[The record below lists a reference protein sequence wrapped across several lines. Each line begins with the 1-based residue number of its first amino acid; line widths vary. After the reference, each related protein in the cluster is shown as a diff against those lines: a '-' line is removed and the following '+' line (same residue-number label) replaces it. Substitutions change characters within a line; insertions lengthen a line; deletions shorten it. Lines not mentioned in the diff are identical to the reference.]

1 MMDSFALAKTEAF
14 NLLQSKAGTQAVD
27 LVVPKHIGII
37 MDGNRRWA
45 ENRGLARSRGHEA
58 GAIAL
63 ERITD
68 YCARVGVEALTVY
81 AFSTENWHSRTK
93 MEIRELF
100 GLIKLVLKRRLKK
113 MQDNGVVLGLIGDV
127 QRFPLNLRRVLFHAK
142 EVLKKNNRIKL
153 NLALNYG
160 GRDEILRAFK
170 KITEQRVSAKEIN
183 EELLSQ
189 HLDTNGLPEP
199 DLIIRTGGRQRL
211 SNFLVWQCTYS
222 ELYFTDAL
230 WPDFGPEELDKAI
243 LYYSQC
249 ERNFGK

>member
-1 MMDSFALAKTEAF
+1 MDSFALAKNNAL
-14 NLLQSKAGTQAVD
+14 NMLQSKAGTRAID

-45 ENRGLARSRGHEA
+45 EKQGLPRAKGHEA
-58 GAIAL
+58 GAKAL
-63 ERITD
+63 ERITE
-68 YCARVGVEALTVY
+68 YAARIGVEDLTVY
-81 AFSTENWHSRTK
+81 AFSTENWQSRTK
-93 MEIRELF
+93 IEIQELF
-100 GLIKLVLKRRLKK
+100 GLIILVLKRWLKK
-113 MQDNGVVLGLIGDV
+113 MQENGVGLSLIGNV
-127 QRFPLNLRRVLFHAK
+127 QKFPLNLRRVLFRAK

-160 GRDEILRAFK
+160 GRDEILRAFQE
-170 KITEQRVSAKEIN
+170 ITERKVSAKEIN
-183 EELLSQ
+183 EELLSK
-189 HLDTNGLPEP
+189 HLDTRGMPEP
-199 DLIIRTGGRQRL
+199 NLIIRTGGRQWL

-230 WPDFGPEELDKAI
+230 WPNFGPEELDKAI

>member
-1 MMDSFALAKTEAF
+1 METFALAKTQAMT
-14 NLLQSKAGTQAVD
+14 LLQAKAGTRALD
-27 LVVPKHIGII
+27 LTIPKHIGII

-45 ENRGLARSRGHEA
+45 EKRGLARSKGHEA

-63 ERITD
+63 ERLTD
-68 YCARVGVEALTVY
+68 YCARIGVEALTVY
-81 AFSTENWHSRTK
+81 AFSTENWQSRTK

-100 GLIKLVLKRRLKK
+100 GLIKLVLKRRLRK

-170 KITEQRVSAKEIN
+170 KITEKKVSAKEIN

-189 HLDTNGLPEP
+189 HLDTGGLPEP

-230 WPDFGPEELDKAI
+230 WPDFSPEELDKAI
-243 LYYSQC
+243 LYYSRC

>member
-1 MMDSFALAKTEAF
+1 MDTFPLAKTPALS
-14 NLLQSKAGTQAVD
+14 LLQSKAGTQAVD

-45 ENRGLARSRGHEA
+45 QKRGYPRARGHEA
-58 GAIAL
+58 GAEAL

-68 YCARVGVEALTVY
+68 YAARIGVENLTVY
-81 AFSTENWHSRTK
+81 AFSTENWQSRTK
-93 MEIRELF
+93 VEIQELF
-100 GLIKLVLKRRLKK
+100 GLITLVLKRRLKK
-113 MQDNGVVLGLIGDV
+113 MQENGVVLGLIGDI
-127 QRFPLNLRRVLFHAK
+127 QKFPLNLRQVLFHAK
-142 EVLKKNNRIKL
+142 EVLKKNHRIKL

-170 KITEQRVSAKEIN
+170 KITQAKVSAKEIN
-183 EELLSQ
+183 EELLAK
-189 HLDTNGLPEP
+189 HLDTKGIPEP
-199 DLIIRTGGRQRL
+199 NLIIRTGGRQRL